1 MVPHKWVEFHLCKEL
16 HRHLAVRPDMIRHI
30 SSSNLNLHIFSP
42 SIHSSRAFISSS
54 SNLNLRN
61 FARIL
66 TSRAFITSS
75 SNLNLRSFSPSIYSS
90 RFIFAPMVHI
100 SRLLLLQHT
109 MRQYS
114 LVHHVSLNT
123 GSVRPF

>member
-16 HRHLAVRPDMIRHI
+16 HRRLTVRQLVIRHI
-30 SSSNLNLHIFSP
+30 MSTSFLTLT
-42 SIHSSRAFISSS
+42 SR
-54 SNLNLRN
+54 
-61 FARIL
+61 L

-75 SNLNLRSFSPSIYSS
+75 SNPNLRNFSRVLTSRAFITSNSNLNLRNFSPSN
-90 RFIFAPMVHI
+90 RFIFAPMFRI